1 MFDVVKKLDKLYEKE
16 QWDEIIK
23 IGEKLFLD
31 GTEDVKILNDLVVA
45 YRRKSM
51 IENALKVCE
60 RIYFLN
66 PKSDIIKQSIN
77 LGIRYMR
84 YHPIMGEILYRNGE
98 YEKALKIFDSLK
110 CLGSHFSDK
119 FYLTARI
126 YTGQKKYD
134 LALNEYHS
142 LIKKCPHRIDDAIE
156 GLLELIRADTTNER
170 AYNIL
175 YETYRTEGMLQ
186 KEISLYEQALEN
198 KKDIFAVYILG
209 NFYRYSNQADKALS
223 LFSAYSNSDPNIP
236 LFLGN
241 LYLAKGEYQK
251 TIAEYKLFCERNQE
265 KRGIALKCLEK
276 ALTLI
281 KNDEGLINDMVNLY
295 YEDGDFRAAEEK
307 LKLLINLKPTNTAY
321 RSRLED
327 ILLKDADRS
336 FMDGNLETA
345 KEKLKELTKLNPG
358 KSEYNKRI
366 NDIENFIIQHKT
378 TEYEERLKRN
388 NLPEEE
394 ANRIRF
400 ELGELY
406 LKKDADKENAIS
418 LFQKVAKSETPYKSE
433 ALRRVG
439 LSFLSK
445 GMVELADENF
455 NKIRESN
462 IPENKKVEMLY
473 QIGNAYEEKDIF
485 DKARDVYRQIL
496 SYNIKYKDVAQRIE
510 RLPSGPLINKKDK
523 NQQRLEDRYDQIEK
537 IGAGGMGS
545 IFKARDK
552 ILGRIVAL
560 KVIREDFM
568 GDIETVHRFIR
579 EAQSASALH
588 HPGIV
593 TIFDICVGEPMYI
606 AMEYVDGGNLRE
618 QLNRKAMS
626 VQEFLGIAIEICDAL
641 DAAHSKGIIHRDIK
655 PENIMLT
662 KDGKI
667 KITDFGL
674 ACINNASKMTMAG
687 QILGTP
693 LYMSPEQI
701 KGRPVDNRS
710 DIYSLGITFYE
721 SLTGRVPFPH
731 GDIGYCH
738 IHETPPLPSLLN
750 PDIPETLEKIIMK
763 SIEKNPEDRYQNVR
777 EILEDINRCQNPI
790 PNNEMIVK
798 I

>member
-327 ILLKDADRS
+327 ILLKDADQS

-701 KGRPVDNRS
+701 RGKPVDNRS

-790 PNNEMIVK
+790 HNEMTVK

>member
-327 ILLKDADRS
+327 ILLKDADQS

-750 PDIPETLEKIIMK
+750 PDIPEPLERIIIK

-790 PNNEMIVK
+790 HNEIIVK

>member
-750 PDIPETLEKIIMK
+750 PDIPETLERIIMK

-790 PNNEMIVK
+790 HNEMTVK

>member
-327 ILLKDADRS
+327 ILLKDADQS

-701 KGRPVDNRS
+701 RGKPVDNRS

-750 PDIPETLEKIIMK
+750 PDIPETLERIIMK

-790 PNNEMIVK
+790 HNEMTVK

>member
-1 MFDVVKKLDKLYEKE
+1 MFDIVKKLDKLYEKE
-16 QWDEIIK
+16 NWGEIIR
-23 IGEKLFLD
+23 IVEKLFLD
-31 GTEDVKILNDLVVA
+31 GTEDVKILNDLAVA
-45 YRRKSM
+45 YRRKQM
-51 IENALKVCE
+51 IDDAFKVCE

-66 PKSDIIKQSIN
+66 PESDIIKQSIN

-84 YHPIMGEILYRNGE
+84 YHQIMGEILYRNGE

-110 CLGSHFSDK
+110 SLGSHFSDK
-119 FYLTARI
+119 FYLAAKI

-134 LALNEYHS
+134 LALNEYQN

-156 GLLELIRADTTNER
+156 GLLELIRADAANER

-175 YETYRTEGMLQ
+175 YETYRAEGILQ
-186 KEISLYEQALEN
+186 KEISLYEQAVEN
-198 KKDIFAVYILG
+198 NKDIFDVYILG
-209 NFYRYSNQADKALS
+209 NFYRCSNQADKAVS
-223 LFSAYSNSDPNIP
+223 LFFEYTDSDPNIP
-236 LFLGN
+236 LFLGSI
-241 LYLAKGEYQK
+241 YLAKGEYQK
-251 TIAEYKLFCERNQE
+251 AVVGYKLFCERNQE
-265 KRGIALKCLEK
+265 NKGIALKCLEK
-276 ALTLI
+276 ALNLK
-281 KNDEGLINDMVNLY
+281 KNDEELINDMVNFY
-295 YEDGDFRAAEEK
+295 FVEGNFKAAEEK
-307 LKLLINLKPTNTAY
+307 LKSLINLKPANTAY
-321 RSRLED
+321 QSRLED
-327 ILLKDADRS
+327 LLLKDADQS
-336 FMDGNLETA
+336 FMDGNLEIA
-345 KEKLKELTKLNPG
+345 KEKLKELIKLNPG
-358 KSEYNKRI
+358 KSEYHKRI
-366 NDIENFIIQHKT
+366 NDIENFIIQNKIG
-378 TEYEERLKRN
+378 EYEERLKRN

-394 ANRIRF
+394 ANKIRF

-406 LKKDADKENAIS
+406 FKRNPDKENAIS

-433 ALRRVG
+433 ALCRIG

-455 NKIRESN
+455 NRIRESN
-462 IPENKKVEMLY
+462 ISEDKKVEMLY
-473 QIGNAYEEKDIF
+473 QIGNAYEEKGIC
-485 DKARDVYRQIL
+485 DKARDAYRQIL
-496 SYNIKYKDVAQRIE
+496 SYDIKYKDVAQRIE
-510 RLPSGPLINKKDK
+510 RLPSNPLINKKDK
-523 NQQRLEDRYDQIEK
+523 NQRKLEDRYDQIEK

-545 IFKARDK
+545 IFRAKDK
-552 ILGRIVAL
+552 ILGRFVAL

-568 GDIETVHRFIR
+568 SNTEATHRFIR
-579 EAQSASALH
+579 EAQSASALQ

-606 AMEYVDGGNLRE
+606 AMEYVDGGNLRDK
-618 QLNRKAMS
+618 LNKRPMS

-662 KDGKI
+662 KDGQI

-710 DIYSLGITFYE
+710 DIYSLGIVFYE

-738 IHETPPLPSLLN
+738 IHETPTLPSLLN
-750 PDIPETLEKIIMK
+750 PDIPNELEKIIIK
-763 SIEKNPEDRYQNVR
+763 SIEKNPEDRYHNVR
-777 EILEDINRCQNPI
+777 EILEDINMCRNPI
-790 PNNEMIVK
+790 HNENIVK

>member
-209 NFYRYSNQADKALS
+209 NFYRYSNQADKVLS
-223 LFSAYSNSDPNIP
+223 LVSAYSNSDPNIP

-251 TIAEYKLFCERNQE
+251 TITEYKLFCERNQE

-327 ILLKDADRS
+327 ILLKDADQS

-366 NDIENFIIQHKT
+366 NDIESFIIQNKIG
-378 TEYEERLKRN
+378 EYEERLKRN

-394 ANRIRF
+394 ANRTRF

-406 LKKDADKENAIS
+406 LKNDADKENAIS
-418 LFQKVAKSETPYKSE
+418 LFQKVVKSETPFKSE
-433 ALRRVG
+433 ALCRIG
-439 LSFLSK
+439 LSFLSR

-455 NKIRESN
+455 NRIRESN

-473 QIGNAYEEKDIF
+473 QIGNAYEEKGIF
-485 DKARDVYRQIL
+485 DKAREVYKQIL
-496 SYNIKYKDVAQRIE
+496 SQDFKYRDVTQRIE
-510 RLPSGPLINKKDK
+510 RLPTNPVINKKDK
-523 NQQRLEDRYDQIEK
+523 NQQKLEDRYDQIEK

-568 GDIETVHRFIR
+568 SDLETVQRLIR
-579 EAQSASALH
+579 ETQSASGLR

-606 AMEYVDGGNLRE
+606 AMEYIDGGNLRE

-662 KDGKI
+662 KDGQI

-674 ACINNASKMTMAG
+674 ACIYNASKMTMAG

-750 PDIPETLEKIIMK
+750 PDIPDPLEKIIIK

-777 EILEDINRCQNPI
+777 EILDDINRCQNPI
-790 PNNEMIVK
+790 RNEIIVK

>member
-1 MFDVVKKLDKLYEKE
+1 MFDIAKKLDKLYEKE

-23 IGEKLFLD
+23 IGKKLFLD
-31 GTEDVKILNDLVVA
+31 GTEDIRILNDLAVA
-45 YRRKSM
+45 YRRKRL
-51 IENALKVCE
+51 IDDALKVCE

-119 FYLTARI
+119 FFLAARI
-126 YTGQKKYD
+126 YTDQKRYD
-134 LALNEYHS
+134 LALNEYQS

-156 GLLELIRADTTNER
+156 GLLELIRADAANER
-170 AYNIL
+170 AYTLL
-175 YETYRTEGMLQ
+175 YETYHTEGILQ
-186 KEISLYEQALEN
+186 KEISQYEEAIKN
-198 KKDIFAVYILG
+198 KKDIFDVYLLG
-209 NFYRYSNQADKALS
+209 NFYRCSHQIDKALS
-223 LFSAYSNSDPNIP
+223 LFAEYRNSDPNIP
-236 LFLGN
+236 LFLGGI
-241 LYLAKGEYQK
+241 YLAKGDDQRA
-251 TIAEYKLFCERNQE
+251 IVEYKLFCERNQE

-281 KNDEGLINDMVNLY
+281 KNDEGLINDMVNFY
-295 YEDGDFRAAEEK
+295 CEEGDFRAAEEK

-358 KSEYNKRI
+358 KSEYHKRT
-366 NDIENFIIQHKT
+366 NDIENFIIQNKI
-378 TEYEERLKRN
+378 TENEERLKRN

-406 LKKDADKENAIS
+406 LKRDADKENAIS

-433 ALRRVG
+433 ALCRVG
-439 LSFLSK
+439 LSFLSR

-455 NKIRESN
+455 NRIRESN
-462 IPENKKVEMLY
+462 IPEDKKVEILY
-473 QIGNAYEEKDIF
+473 QIGNAYEEKGIF
-485 DKARDVYRQIL
+485 DKAREVYKQVL
-496 SYNIKYKDVAQRIE
+496 SYDFNYRDVTQRIE
-510 RLPSGPLINKKDK
+510 RLPTNPLINKKDK
-523 NQQRLEDRYDQIEK
+523 NQQKLEDRYDQIEK

-568 GDIETVHRFIR
+568 GDTEAVHRFIR

-641 DAAHSKGIIHRDIK
+641 YAAHSKGIIHRDIK

-721 SLTGRVPFPH
+721 SLTGRVPFPR

-750 PDIPETLEKIIMK
+750 PDIPEPLEKIIIK

-790 PNNEMIVK
+790 HNEIIIK

>member
-98 YEKALKIFDSLK
+98 YERALKIFDSLK

-327 ILLKDADRS
+327 ILLKDADQS

-701 KGRPVDNRS
+701 RGKPVDNRS

-790 PNNEMIVK
+790 HNEMTVK

>member
-1 MFDVVKKLDKLYEKE
+1 MFDIVKKLDKLYEKE
-16 QWDEIIK
+16 HWDEIIK

-31 GTEDVKILNDLVVA
+31 GTEDIRVLNDLAVA
-45 YRRKSM
+45 YRRKRM
-51 IENALKVCE
+51 IEDAFKVCE
-60 RIYFLN
+60 RIYLQN
-66 PKSDIIKQSIN
+66 PDSDIIKQSIN

-84 YHPIMGEILYRNGE
+84 YHQIMGEIFYKKGK

-119 FYLTARI
+119 FFLAARI
-126 YTGQKKYD
+126 YTEQKKYD

-142 LIKKCPHRIDDAIE
+142 LIKKCPHRIDDAIK
-156 GLLELIRADTTNER
+156 GLLELIRADAANER
-170 AYNIL
+170 AYTIL

-186 KEISLYEQALEN
+186 KEIPLYEQAIKN
-198 KKDIFAVYILG
+198 KKDIYDVYILG
-209 NFYRYSNQADKALS
+209 NFYRCSNQADKAVS
-223 LFSAYSNSDPNIP
+223 LFFEYSNSDTNIA
-236 LFLGN
+236 LFLGGI
-241 LYLAKGEYQK
+241 YLAKGDFQRA
-251 TIAEYKLFCERNQE
+251 IAEYKLFCERNQE
-265 KRGIALKCLEK
+265 RRGIALKCLEK
-276 ALTLI
+276 VLTLI
-281 KNDEGLINDMVNLY
+281 KNDEGLINDMVNFY
-295 YEDGDFRAAEEK
+295 CEEGDFRAAEEK
-307 LKLLINLKPTNTAY
+307 LKLLINSKPTNTEY
-321 RSRLED
+321 RSKLED
-327 ILLKDADRS
+327 ILLKDVDQS
-336 FMDGNLETA
+336 FMDGKLEISR
-345 KEKLKELTKLNPG
+345 EKLKELIKLNPD
-358 KSEYNKRI
+358 KSEYNTRI
-366 NDIENFIIQHKT
+366 NDIENFIIQNKT
-378 TEYEERLKRN
+378 AEYEERLKRN

-406 LKKDADKENAIS
+406 LKKDANTENAIS

-433 ALRRVG
+433 ALCRVG

-455 NKIRESN
+455 SRFRESN
-462 IPENKKVEMLY
+462 IPEDKKMEMLY
-473 QIGNAYEEKDIF
+473 QIGNAYEEKGIF
-485 DKARDVYRQIL
+485 DKARDIYRQIL
-496 SYNIKYKDVAQRIE
+496 SYDIKYRDVAQRIE
-510 RLPSGPLINKKDK
+510 RLPTNPLINKKDK
-523 NQQRLEDRYDQIEK
+523 NQQKLEDRYDQIEK

-545 IFKARDK
+545 IFKAKDK
-552 ILGRIVAL
+552 LLGRIVAL

-568 GDIETVHRFIR
+568 TDLEAIHRFIR
-579 EAQSASALH
+579 EAQSASALQ

-593 TIFDICVGEPMYI
+593 TIFDISVGEPMYI
-606 AMEYVDGGNLRE
+606 AMEYIDGGNLRE
-618 QLNRKAMS
+618 KLNKKALT
-626 VQEFLGIAIEICDAL
+626 VKDFLGIAIEICDAL

-721 SLTGRVPFPH
+721 FLTGRVPFSH
-731 GDIGYCH
+731 GDVGYCH

-750 PDIPETLEKIIMK
+750 PDIFEPLEKIIIK

-790 PNNEMIVK
+790 HNENIVK

>member
-1 MFDVVKKLDKLYEKE
+1 MFDIAKKLNKFYEKE
-16 QWDEIIK
+16 NWDEIIR

-31 GTEDVKILNDLVVA
+31 GTEDIKILNVLAVA
-45 YRRKSM
+45 YRRKRM
-51 IENALKVCE
+51 TDDAFKVCE
-60 RIYFLN
+60 KIYFLY
-66 PKSDIIKQSIN
+66 PESRILKQSIN

-84 YHPIMGEILYRNGE
+84 YHQIMGEILYKKGE
-98 YEKALKIFDSLK
+98 YENALKIFDNLK
-110 CLGSHFSDK
+110 SMGSHFSDK
-119 FYLTARI
+119 FYLSARI
-126 YTGQKKYD
+126 YTEQKKYD
-134 LALNEYHS
+134 LALNEYQS

-156 GLLELIRADTTNER
+156 GLLELIRADAANER
-170 AYNIL
+170 AYTIL
-175 YETYRTEGMLQ
+175 YETYRTEGILQ
-186 KEISLYEQALEN
+186 KEISLYEQAVEN
-198 KKDIFAVYILG
+198 KKDIFDVYILG
-209 NFYRYSNQADKALS
+209 NFYRYSNQADKAVS
-223 LFSAYSNSDPNIP
+223 LFFDYTDSDPNIP
-236 LFLGN
+236 LFLGGI
-241 LYLAKGEYQK
+241 YLAKGEYQK
-251 TIAEYKLFCERNQE
+251 AVVGYKLFCERNQE

-276 ALTLI
+276 TLTLI
-281 KNDEGLINDMVNLY
+281 KNDEELINDMVNLY
-295 YEDGDFRAAEEK
+295 YEKGDFRAAEEK

-327 ILLKDADRS
+327 ILLKDADQS

-394 ANRIRF
+394 ANKIRF
-400 ELGELY
+400 ELGEFY
-406 LKKDADKENAIS
+406 FKRDADKENAIS

-433 ALRRVG
+433 ALCRVG

-568 GDIETVHRFIR
+568 SNTEAVQRFIR
-579 EAQSASALH
+579 EAQSASALR

-593 TIFDICVGEPMYI
+593 TIFDISVGEPMYI
-606 AMEYVDGGNLRE
+606 AMEYIDGGNLRE

-662 KDGKI
+662 KDGQI
-667 KITDFGL
+667 KITAFGL
-674 ACINNASKMTMAG
+674 ACIYNASKMTMAG

-750 PDIPETLEKIIMK
+750 PDIPEPLERIIIK

-790 PNNEMIVK
+790 HNEIIVK

>member
-790 PNNEMIVK
+790 HNEMTVK

>member
-1 MFDVVKKLDKLYEKE
+1 MTDDAF
-16 QWDEIIK
+16 
-23 IGEKLFLD
+23 
-31 GTEDVKILNDLVVA
+31 
-45 YRRKSM
+45 
-51 IENALKVCE
+51 KVCE
-60 RIYFLN
+60 KIYFLY
-66 PKSDIIKQSIN
+66 PESRILKQSMN

-84 YHPIMGEILYRNGE
+84 YHHIMGEILYKKGE

-110 CLGSHFSDK
+110 CLGSYFSDK
-119 FYLTARI
+119 YYLSAKI
-126 YTGQKKYD
+126 YTEQKKYD
-134 LALNEYHS
+134 LALNEYQS
-142 LIKKCPHRIDDAIE
+142 LIKNCPHRIDDAIE
-156 GLLELIRADTTNER
+156 GLLELIRADAANER

-175 YETYRTEGMLQ
+175 YETYRTEGILQ
-186 KEISLYEQALEN
+186 KEISLYEQAVKN
-198 KKDIFAVYILG
+198 KRDIFDVYILG
-209 NFYRYSNQADKALS
+209 NFYRYSDQADKVVS
-223 LFSAYSNSDPNIP
+223 LFFEYTDSDPNIP
-236 LFLGN
+236 LFLGGI
-241 LYLAKGEYQK
+241 YLAKGEYQK
-251 TIAEYKLFCERNQE
+251 AVVGYKLFCERNQE

-276 ALTLI
+276 ALALV
-281 KNDEGLINDMVNLY
+281 KNDEELINDMVNLY
-295 YEDGDFRAAEEK
+295 YEEGDFGAAEEK
-307 LKLLINLKPTNTAY
+307 LKLLINLKPANTAY

-345 KEKLKELTKLNPG
+345 KEKLKELTKLNPC

-366 NDIENFIIQHKT
+366 NDIESFIIQNKIG
-378 TEYEERLKRN
+378 EYEERLKRN
-388 NLPEEE
+388 TLSEEE

-406 LKKDADKENAIS
+406 LKNDADKENAIS
-418 LFQKVAKSETPYKSE
+418 LFQKVAKAETPFKSE
-433 ALRRVG
+433 ALCRIG
-439 LSFLSK
+439 LSFLSR
-445 GMVELADENF
+445 GMVEIADENF
-455 NKIRESN
+455 NRIRESN
-462 IPENKKVEMLY
+462 IPEDKKAEILY
-473 QIGNAYEEKDIF
+473 RIGNAYEEKGIS
-485 DKARDVYRQIL
+485 DKAREVYKQIL
-496 SYNIKYKDVAQRIE
+496 SYDFKYRDVAQRIE
-510 RLPSGPLINKKDK
+510 RLPTNPVINKKEK
-523 NQQRLEDRYDQIEK
+523 NQQKLEDRYDQIEK
-537 IGAGGMGS
+537 IGAGGMGT

-568 GDIETVHRFIR
+568 GDIKAVHRFIR
-579 EAQSASALH
+579 EAQSASALR

-618 QLNRKAMS
+618 QLNRKVMS

-662 KDGKI
+662 KEGKI

-687 QILGTP
+687 QIFGTP

-701 KGRPVDNRS
+701 RGRAVDNRS

-750 PDIPETLEKIIMK
+750 PEIPEPLEKIIIK

-777 EILEDINRCQNPI
+777 EILDDINRCQNPVH
-790 PNNEMIVK
+790 NEMIVK

>member
-327 ILLKDADRS
+327 ILLKDADQS

-406 LKKDADKENAIS
+406 LKRDADKENAIS

-701 KGRPVDNRS
+701 RGKPVDNRS

-790 PNNEMIVK
+790 HNEMTVK

>member
-295 YEDGDFRAAEEK
+295 YEKGDFRAAEEK

-327 ILLKDADRS
+327 ILLKDADQS

-606 AMEYVDGGNLRE
+606 AMEYVDGENLRE

-701 KGRPVDNRS
+701 RGKPVDNRS

-790 PNNEMIVK
+790 HNEMTVK

>member
-1 MFDVVKKLDKLYEKE
+1 MFDIVKKLDKLYEKE
-16 QWDEIIK
+16 HWDEIVR

-31 GTEDVKILNDLVVA
+31 GTEDIKILNDLAVA
-45 YRRKSM
+45 YRRKRM
-51 IENALKVCE
+51 TDDALKVCE
-60 RIYFLN
+60 KIYFLY
-66 PKSDIIKQSIN
+66 PESRILKQSMN

-84 YHPIMGEILYRNGE
+84 YHQIMGEILYRNGE

-119 FYLTARI
+119 FFLAARI
-126 YTGQKKYD
+126 YTEQKKYD
-134 LALNEYHS
+134 LALNEYQS

-156 GLLELIRADTTNER
+156 GLLALIRADTANER
-170 AYNIL
+170 AYTIL
-175 YETYRTEGMLQ
+175 YETYRTEGILQ
-186 KEISLYEQALEN
+186 KEISLYEQAVEN
-198 KKDIFAVYILG
+198 KKDIFDVYILG
-209 NFYRYSNQADKALS
+209 NFYRYSNQVDKAVS
-223 LFSAYSNSDPNIP
+223 LFFEYTDSDPNIP
-236 LFLGN
+236 LFLGGI
-241 LYLAKGEYQK
+241 YLAKGDYQRA
-251 TIAEYKLFCERNQE
+251 IAEYKLFYERNQE

-276 ALTLI
+276 ALTLV
-281 KNDEGLINDMVNLY
+281 KNDEELINDMVNLY
-295 YEDGDFRAAEEK
+295 YEEGDFRAAEEK
-307 LKLLINLKPTNTAY
+307 LKLLINLKPANTAY

-327 ILLKDADRS
+327 ILLKDADQS
-336 FMDGNLETA
+336 FMDGKLEISR
-345 KEKLKELTKLNPG
+345 ERLKELIKLNPD
-358 KSEYNKRI
+358 KSEYNTRI
-366 NDIENFIIQHKT
+366 NDIENFIIQNKT

-406 LKKDADKENAIS
+406 LKKDTHTENAIS
-418 LFQKVAKSETPYKSE
+418 LFQKVAKSETPFKTE
-433 ALRRVG
+433 ALCRIVI
-439 LSFLSK
+439 SFLSK

-455 NKIRESN
+455 NRIRESN
-462 IPENKKVEMLY
+462 IPEYKKVEMLY
-473 QIGNAYEEKDIF
+473 QIGNAYEEKGIL
-485 DKARDVYRQIL
+485 DKARDVYKQIL
-496 SYNIKYKDVAQRIE
+496 SYDFKYRDVVQRIE
-510 RLPSGPLINKKDK
+510 RLPINPVINIKDK
-523 NQQRLEDRYDQIEK
+523 NQQKLEDRYDQIEK
-537 IGAGGMGS
+537 IGAGGMGT

-560 KVIREDFM
+560 KVIRENFM
-568 GDIETVHRFIR
+568 GDTEAVHRFIR
-579 EAQSASALH
+579 EAQSASALQ

-618 QLNRKAMS
+618 HLNRKAMS
-626 VQEFLGIAIEICDAL
+626 VLEFLGIAIEICDAI

-721 SLTGRVPFPH
+721 SLAGRVPFSH

-738 IHETPPLPSLLN
+738 IHETPTLPSLLN
-750 PDIPETLEKIIMK
+750 PDIPEPLEKIIIK

-777 EILEDINRCQNPI
+777 EILEDINGCQNPI
-790 PNNEMIVK
+790 HNENIVK